1 MKAIMQS
8 VLVGMA
14 FLCTAAFCEDQPK
27 PQYASKPEY
36 RALFLELEK
45 AEVITEGAK
54 DAKSVLYVF
63 FDPNCFY
70 CNLTWKALQPYE
82 KVGLQVRWVPVAYQ
96 KPSSVG
102 RAAAIMKAPDRVV
115 ALREN
120 EINYDRPH
128 FDGGIKPMDKVQ
140 AELTAQ
146 LQANID
152 LMRKFGVP
160 ATPLLVWKDN
170 NGNVQM
176 KPGVPRLSQ
185 LPGITGLP
193 EQAVVEPE
201 LANFR

>member
-1 MKAIMQS
+1 MKVFIQA
-8 VLVGMA
+8 VFVAAA
-14 FLCTAAFCEDQPK
+14 FLATAAFCEDQPK
-27 PQYASKPEY
+27 PQYASNPE
-36 RALFLELEK
+36 RGALFLELEK
-45 AEVITEGAK
+45 AEVVVEGAK

-70 CNLTWKALQPYE
+70 CHLTWKALQPYE
-82 KVGLQVRWVPVAYQ
+82 KAGLQVRWVPVSYQ

-102 RAAAIMKAPDRVV
+102 RAAAIMQAPDRAA

-120 EINYDRPH
+120 EVNYDKPH
-128 FDGGIKPMDKVQ
+128 FDGGIKPMDKPQ
-140 AELTAQ
+140 AHLTAQ
-146 LQANID
+146 LQANTN

-170 NGNVQM
+170 NGNVQI

-193 EQAVVEPE
+193 EQRVNDPK
-201 LANFR
+201 LADFR

>member
-1 MKAIMQS
+1 MKAFIQA
-8 VLVGMA
+8 VLVGA
-14 FLCTAAFCEDQPK
+14 ALLSTAAFCEDQPK
-27 PQYASKPEY
+27 TQYASKPEY
-36 RALFLELEK
+36 RALFLDLEK

-63 FDPNCFY
+63 FDPNCYY

-82 KVGLQVRWVPVAYQ
+82 KAGLQVRWVPVAYQ

-102 RAAAIMKAPDRVV
+102 RAAAIMEAPDRAA

-120 EINYDRPH
+120 EVNYDRAH
-128 FDGGIKPMDKVQ
+128 FDGGIKPVDKPQ
-140 AELTAQ
+140 AQLIAQ
-146 LQANID
+146 LQANME

-170 NGNVQM
+170 NGNVQI

-193 EQAVVEPE
+193 EQEVVDPE
-201 LANFR
+201 LAKFR

>member
-1 MKAIMQS
+1 MKAIIQS
-8 VLVGMA
+8 VLVGTA
-14 FLCTAAFCEDQPK
+14 LLCTAALCEDQPK

-82 KVGLQVRWVPVAYQ
+82 RAGLQVRWVPVAYQ

-102 RAAAIMKAPDRVV
+102 RAAAILGAPDRAA
-115 ALREN
+115 ALHEN
-120 EINYDRPH
+120 EVNYDKPH
-128 FDGGIKPMDKVQ
+128 FDGGIKPMDKPQ

-146 LQANID
+146 LQANTD

-160 ATPLLVWKDN
+160 AVPVLIWKDN
-170 NGNVQM
+170 NGNVLI

-193 EQAVVEPE
+193 EQEVLNPE

>member
-1 MKAIMQS
+1 MKAFIQA
-8 VLVGMA
+8 VLVG
-14 FLCTAAFCEDQPK
+14 TALLSTAVFCEDQPK

-36 RALFLELEK
+36 RALFLDLEK
-45 AEVITEGAK
+45 ADVITEGAR

-63 FDPNCFY
+63 FDSNCFY

-82 KVGLQVRWVPVAYQ
+82 KAGLQVRWVPVAYQ

-102 RAAAIMKAPDRVV
+102 RAAAIMESPDRVA

-128 FDGGIKPMDKVQ
+128 FDGGIKPMDKPQ
-140 AELTAQ
+140 AQLTAQ
-146 LQANID
+146 LQANTE

-170 NGNVQM
+170 NGNVLI

-193 EQAVVEPE
+193 EQQVVEPE
-201 LANFR
+201 LAKFR

>member
-1 MKAIMQS
+1 MKVFIQVM
-8 VLVGMA
+8 VVGAA
-14 FLCTAAFCEDQPK
+14 FLTIAAFGDDQPK

-36 RALFLELEK
+36 RTLFLELEK
-45 AEVITEGAK
+45 TVVITEGAK

-63 FDPNCFY
+63 FDPNCYY

-82 KVGLQVRWVPVAYQ
+82 KAGLQVRWVPVAYQ

-102 RAAAIMKAPDRVV
+102 RAAAILEAPDRAA

-120 EINYDRPH
+120 EINYDRPY

-140 AELTAQ
+140 AELAAQ
-146 LQANID
+146 LRANTE

-160 ATPLLVWKDN
+160 ATPLLVWKDK
-170 NGNVQM
+170 NGNVQL

>member
-1 MKAIMQS
+1 MKAFIQA
-8 VLVGMA
+8 VLVGTA
-14 FLCTAAFCEDQPK
+14 LLSTAAYCEVQPK

-45 AEVITEGAK
+45 AEVVTEGAK

-63 FDPNCFY
+63 FDSNCFY
-70 CNLTWKALQPYE
+70 CNLTWKALKPYE
-82 KVGLQVRWVPVAYQ
+82 KAGLQVRWVPVAYQ

-102 RAAAIMKAPDRVV
+102 RAAAIMGAPDRVA

-120 EINYDRPH
+120 EVNYDRPH
-128 FDGGIKPMDKVQ
+128 FDGGIKPVDKPQ
-140 AELTAQ
+140 AQLTAQ
-146 LQANID
+146 LQANTE

-170 NGNVQM
+170 NGNVQI

-193 EQAVVEPE
+193 EQEVVDPE
-201 LANFR
+201 LAKFR

>member
-1 MKAIMQS
+1 MKAFIQS
-8 VLVGMA
+8 VLVGTA
-14 FLCTAAFCEDQPK
+14 LLSAAAFCEDQPK

-63 FDPNCFY
+63 FDSNCLY
-70 CNLTWKALQPYE
+70 CHLTWKALQPYE
-82 KVGLQVRWVPVAYQ
+82 KAGLQVRWVPVAYQ

-102 RAAAIMKAPDRVV
+102 RAAAIMEAPDRAA

-120 EINYDRPH
+120 EVNYDRAH
-128 FDGGIKPMDKVQ
+128 FDGGIKPMDKPQ
-140 AELTAQ
+140 APITTQ
-146 LQANID
+146 LQANTQ

-160 ATPLLVWKDN
+160 ATPVLVWKDS
-170 NGNVQM
+170 NGNV
-176 KPGVPRLSQ
+176 KLKAGVPRLSQ

-193 EQAVVEPE
+193 EQKVDDPE
-201 LANFR
+201 LADFR

>member
-1 MKAIMQS
+1 MKAFIQA
-8 VLVGMA
+8 VLIG
-14 FLCTAAFCEDQPK
+14 TALLSTVVYCEDQPK

-45 AEVITEGAK
+45 AEVVIEGAK
-54 DAKSVLYVF
+54 NAKSVLYVF
-63 FDPNCFY
+63 FDSNCFY

-82 KVGLQVRWVPVAYQ
+82 KAGLQVHWVPVAYQ

-102 RAAAIMKAPDRVV
+102 RAAAIMESPDRAA

-120 EINYDRPH
+120 EVNYDRPH
-128 FDGGIKPMDKVQ
+128 FDGGIKPVDKPQ
-140 AELTAQ
+140 ALLAAQ
-146 LQANID
+146 LQANTE

-170 NGNVQM
+170 YGNVQI

-193 EQAVVEPE
+193 EQEVVDPE
-201 LANFR
+201 LAKFR

>member
-1 MKAIMQS
+1 MKAFIQA
-8 VLVGMA
+8 VLVGTV
-14 FLCTAAFCEDQPK
+14 LLSAAVFCEDQPK

-45 AEVITEGAK
+45 ADVIAEGAK

-63 FDPNCFY
+63 FDSNCLY

-82 KVGLQVRWVPVAYQ
+82 KAGLQVRWVPVAYQ

-102 RAAAIMKAPDRVV
+102 RAAAIMESPDRVA

-120 EINYDRPH
+120 EVNYDRPH
-128 FDGGIKPMDKVQ
+128 YDGGIKPVDKPQ
-140 AELTAQ
+140 AQLTAQ
-146 LQANID
+146 LQANTE

-170 NGNVQM
+170 NGNVQI

-185 LPGITGLP
+185 LPGITGLS
-193 EQAVVEPE
+193 EQEVVDPE
-201 LANFR
+201 LAKFR

>member
-1 MKAIMQS
+1 MKAIIQS
-8 VLVGMA
+8 VLVGTA
-14 FLCTAAFCEDQPK
+14 LLCTAAFCEDQPK

-54 DAKSVLYVF
+54 GAKSVLYVF

-82 KVGLQVRWVPVAYQ
+82 KAGLQVRWVPVAYQ

-102 RAAAIMKAPDRVV
+102 RAAAIMGVPDRAA
-115 ALREN
+115 ALHEN
-120 EINYDRPH
+120 EVNYDKPH
-128 FDGGIKPMDKVQ
+128 FDGGIKPMDKPQ

-146 LQANID
+146 LQANTD

-160 ATPLLVWKDN
+160 AVPVLIWKDN
-170 NGNVQM
+170 NGNVLI

-193 EQAVVEPE
+193 EQEVLDPE
-201 LANFR
+201 FANFR

>member
-1 MKAIMQS
+1 MQS

-193 EQAVVEPE
+193 EQAVVDPE

>member
-193 EQAVVEPE
+193 EQAGVEPE

>member
-1 MKAIMQS
+1 MQS

-27 PQYASKPEY
+27 PQYASKPGY

-160 ATPLLVWKDN
+160 ATPLLVWKDS
-170 NGNVQM
+170 NGSVQS

>member
-1 MKAIMQS
+1 MKAIIQS
-8 VLVGMA
+8 VLVGTA
-14 FLCTAAFCEDQPK
+14 LLCTAAFCEDQPK

-54 DAKSVLYVF
+54 GAKSVLYVF

-82 KVGLQVRWVPVAYQ
+82 KAGLQVRWVPVAYQ

-102 RAAAIMKAPDRVV
+102 RAAAIMGAPDRAA
-115 ALREN
+115 ALHEN
-120 EINYDRPH
+120 EVNYDKPH
-128 FDGGIKPMDKVQ
+128 FDGGIKPMDKPQ

-146 LQANID
+146 LQANTD

-160 ATPLLVWKDN
+160 AVPVLIWKDN
-170 NGNVQM
+170 NGNVLI

-193 EQAVVEPE
+193 EQEVLDPE

>member
-1 MKAIMQS
+1 MKAFIQA
-8 VLVGMA
+8 VLVGTA
-14 FLCTAAFCEDQPK
+14 FLSTVAYCEDQPK

-36 RALFLELEK
+36 RALFLEVEK
-45 AEVITEGAK
+45 AEVVTEGAK

-63 FDPNCFY
+63 FDSNCFY

-82 KVGLQVRWVPVAYQ
+82 RAGLQVRWVPVAYQ

-102 RAAAIMKAPDRVV
+102 RAAAIMESPDRAA

-120 EINYDRPH
+120 EVNYDRAH
-128 FDGGIKPMDKVQ
+128 FDGSIKPVDKPQ
-140 AELTAQ
+140 APLAAQ
-146 LQANID
+146 LQANTE

-170 NGNVQM
+170 NGNVQI

-193 EQAVVEPE
+193 EQEVVDPE
-201 LANFR
+201 LAKFR